1 MTDKFYKN
9 TGTRSFEDVLK
20 SMDPEWT
27 PPNNSRNQSPSTS
40 TGKGAKGTRTTIQKK
55 WPNKKAKGIITIR

>member
-9 TGTRSFEDVLK
+9 TGTRSFEDILK

-27 PPNNSRNQSPSTS
+27 PPNNARNQSSSTS
-40 TGKGAKGTRTTIQKK
+40 TGKGAKGSKTTIPKNDQMSKK
-55 WPNKKAKGIITIR
+55 LKV